1 MKKKFAVFVSVV
13 VLAVAVAAAT
23 AIVNRKPTLTGRAI
37 VINSTILIADESD
50 MPVQL
55 NPKTEKVFQDVTIHT
70 GDLIRITYDGYFLY
84 SSPAQT
90 IIDKIQVLERGSVSD
105 VPEKAIEV
113 LNGNYKWP
121 ID

>member
-37 VINSTILIADESD
+37 VSNSTILIADESD

-55 NPKTEKVFQDVTIHT
+55 NPKTEKVFQNITIHT
-70 GDLIRITYDGYFLY
+70 GDLIQITFDGYFQY

-90 IIDKIQVLERGSVSD
+90 TIYKVCVLKLGSISD
-105 VPEKAIEV
+105 VPDRAIKMLE
-113 LNGNYKWP
+113 NYKWP